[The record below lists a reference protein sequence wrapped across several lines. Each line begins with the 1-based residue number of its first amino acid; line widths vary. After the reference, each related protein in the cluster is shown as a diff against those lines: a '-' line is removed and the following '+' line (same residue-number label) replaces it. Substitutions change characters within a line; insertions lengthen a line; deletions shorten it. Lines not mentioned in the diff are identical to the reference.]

1 MANNYFDEHGNYINV
16 ENLSLTE
23 IYARAY
29 SKGLANLPPTNN
41 NDFEEP
47 FFHYYARRNG
57 KMAAIIERMAREH
70 EKEVESLQTTIRNLM
85 QGIAEN
91 ERPKGE
97 WYYNCQNGWHCSIC
111 HESVK
116 DMPTVMGK
124 ANFAFCPNCG
134 AQMKG

>member
-47 FFHYYARRNG
+47 FFNFYARRNG
-57 KMAAIIERMAREH
+57 KMAAMIERMTREH

-91 ERPKGE
+91 ARPQGE
-97 WYYNCQNGWHCSIC
+97 WVKNEINEVVCSRC
-111 HESVK
+111 GETRRDTRTNHL
-116 DMPTVMGK
+116 
-124 ANFAFCPNCG
+124 NFCNHCG
-134 AQMKG
+134 ANMRKDGNK